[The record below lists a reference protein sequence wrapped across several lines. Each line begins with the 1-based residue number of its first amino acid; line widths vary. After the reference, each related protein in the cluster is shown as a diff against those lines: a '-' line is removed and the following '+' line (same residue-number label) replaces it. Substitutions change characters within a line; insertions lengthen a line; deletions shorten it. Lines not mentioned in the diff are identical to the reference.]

1 MAIGAAIVKGLFLAW
16 KGLVIAFLAILGRSL
31 VPIINFFILVY
42 DCFMFCSK
50 FLAWFFHLMLWIFT
64 DLININMLLTDLI
77 GGIVR
82 LTRIIMI
89 GITDIFFGIIRYIIN
104 TLFGP
109 MFDNVWGWDQEELN
123 ENSEI
128 IRKHGNNKCNYKE
141 GDSKCFST
149 DNDNVPFTVIIA
161 TVFMPPLG
169 IFMQYGMSYWVNI
182 VISIILTMF
191 YYVPGLIYTLLI
203 LYN

>member
-50 FLAWFFHLMLWIFT
+50 FLAWFFHLMLWVFT